1 MLHLPLDGRLALV
14 PGLFPSSPL
23 ESVNT
28 STEKGGVQSEGN
40 GWSIGATRNHS
51 TDCTKSIS
59 KDRATSSPQTMP
71 LAVAMVVDVERKPP
85 QNLLYVMAR
94 GVFELHSPL
103 EPIISW
109 NSRVFY

>member
-1 MLHLPLDGRLALV
+1 
-14 PGLFPSSPL
+14 
-23 ESVNT
+23 
-28 STEKGGVQSEGN
+28 
-40 GWSIGATRNHS
+40 
-51 TDCTKSIS
+51 
-59 KDRATSSPQTMP
+59 MP

-109 NSRVFY
+109 DTRWLKGLWVVPRAPKTVSFPPK